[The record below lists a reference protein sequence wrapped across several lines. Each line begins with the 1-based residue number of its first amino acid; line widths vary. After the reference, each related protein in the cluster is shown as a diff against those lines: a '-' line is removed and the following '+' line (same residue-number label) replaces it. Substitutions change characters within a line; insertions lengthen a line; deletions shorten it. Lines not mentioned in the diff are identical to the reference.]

1 MAATL
6 LLDRENWDL
15 AADAAGNIA
24 VATEPYSI
32 VQDVASACRLFRD
45 ELWYGGN
52 RGIPY
57 FQQILGQYRP
67 TSILKEQL
75 RAQAMTVDGVLSATV
90 YLSDVKDRVISGQ
103 IHIVTAN
110 GTEVVSI

>member
-6 LLDRENWDL
+6 LLDRSSWDL
-15 AADAAGNIA
+15 CADAAGNIA

-52 RGIPY
+52 RGVPY
-57 FQQILGQYRP
+57 FGQILGQYRP
-67 TSILKEQL
+67 VSVLKEYL
-75 RAQAMTVDGVLSATV
+75 RAQAMGVQGVLSATV
-90 YLSDVKDRVISGQ
+90 YLSEIEGRVMSGQ

-110 GTEVVSI
+110 GMEVVAI